1 MNEDKIKEINK
12 HISDALEQWSDIT
25 TLADADNWA
34 YHLEY
39 SDADLLNAFRIF
51 IHTWSNRA
59 IKEGLL
65 TEENVGEKMH
75 EFAHAVYNTFGIDT
89 IELTNKVL
97 GK

>member
-1 MNEDKIKEINK
+1 MNQDQIKEINQ

-25 TLADADNWA
+25 ILADADNWTFC
-34 YHLEY
+34 LEY

-59 IKEGLL
+59 IKVGQL
-65 TEENVGEKMH
+65 TEENVSEKMH
-75 EFAHAVYNTFGIDT
+75 EFTHAVYEAFGIDT

-97 GK
+97 NK

>member
-1 MNEDKIKEINK
+1 MDQDQIKEINQ
-12 HISDALEQWSDIT
+12 HISDALEQWSYIV

-34 YHLEY
+34 FYLKY
-39 SDADLLNAFRIF
+39 SDADLLNALRIF

-75 EFAHAVYNTFGIDT
+75 EFAHAVYEAFGIDT

-97 GK
+97 KQ